1 MKINSQLLG
10 VCIPSMRLLDSRKKS
25 VCQVHLSEENNGA
38 ITFTNDYEDEYL
50 NHQILMIIE
59 EAPWGDLTHCH
70 EIIQEKNSTKLKL
83 FGFDVARGLNSLYFK
98 SGVTLIHRDVKSQNI
113 FIFSLDENSVSF
125 NDSVHAKLG
134 DFGSVVVA
142 VHLILKELEII
153 NTLLQKH

>member
-1 MKINSQLLG
+1 MKIVENQFTIKLLG
-10 VCIPSMRLLDSRKKS
+10 VCIPSIRLLDSRKKN
-25 VCQVHLSEENNGA
+25 VCRVHLSEENNGA

-113 FIFSLDENSVSF
+113 FIFS
-125 NDSVHAKLG
+125 
-134 DFGSVVVA
+134 
-142 VHLILKELEII
+142 
-153 NTLLQKH
+153 